1 MKEYYKFLTSVL
13 QAKAK
18 KQHPELE
25 SGSAEQPT
33 GYKETDTELLSLI
46 LEWKQS
52 KDKKILTKILKKVEP
67 TLRAA
72 TLAYMGEVNPTNLG
86 YAKILAI
93 EALERYDPRTA
104 KFKNYLLVHLQGLK
118 RIGGRLANII
128 YVKERHWLD
137 YQKILSAAQQLKEE
151 LGRDPTDEEIAERT
165 GYSVEYIVKLRTEIG
180 KTYSQGQILQQQSE
194 EDSSLPAPTT
204 TIETIDPYKLIYY
217 DSTEEEKYVL
227 EYWFGVNNKER
238 KTKQE
243 IAAELKISKARLNQ
257 IIESIEAR
265 VNEIQGLSASLTQ
278 EYLQSQTQTL
288 PAKPPD
294 QGQGAAFRI
303 NNNRDLLMQLINI
316 HKQFY
321 PDKPK
326 LTQKELP
333 IPSTPTP
340 VPAPKFEG
348 SDIKSD
354 NIWSYM
360 DE

>member
-1 MKEYYKFLTSVL
+1 MKEYYKFLTSIL

-18 KQHPELE
+18 KSHPDEE
-25 SGSAEQPT
+25 PENTKHPT
-33 GYKETDTELLSLI
+33 GYKETDADLLNLI

-52 KDKKILTKILKKVEP
+52 RDKQILTKILKKVEP

-72 TLAYMGEVNPTNLG
+72 TLAYMGEVNPTNMG

-93 EALERYDPRTA
+93 EALERYDPKTA

-128 YVKERHWLD
+128 YIKERHWLD
-137 YQKILSAAQQLKEE
+137 YQKILNATQQLKEE

-165 GYSVEYIVKLRTEIG
+165 GYSVDYIVKLRTEIG

-194 EDSSLPAPTT
+194 EDSSLPTPTT
-204 TIETIDPYKLIYY
+204 TVETIDPYKLIYY
-217 DSTEEEKYVL
+217 DSNEEEKYVL
-227 EYWFGVNNKER
+227 EYWFGINNKEK

-257 IIESIEAR
+257 IIEGIEAR
-265 VNEIQGLSASLTQ
+265 VREIQGLSASLTQ
-278 EYLQSQTQTL
+278 EYLQSQTQ
-288 PAKPPD
+288 APPNQPQD
-294 QGQGAAFRI
+294 QGIAFRI
-303 NNNRDLLMQLINI
+303 NNNRNLLMKLIDI

-321 PDKPK
+321 PEKPK
-326 LTQKELP
+326 LKQKELP
-333 IPSTPTP
+333 IPEAASTVPTP
-340 VPAPKFEG
+340 KFDS
-348 SDIKSD
+348 SDIQSN

-360 DE
+360 DK